1 MMGWEEWDCKF
12 VTGAFPCLQELSI
25 TYCPNLKECFP
36 ENINA
41 LPESMNTLFPS
52 LSQLRIIS
60 CPQLDSFSDGI
71 LPSSLKHLI
80 LDGCS
85 ELLIASLKWAFGINT
100 SLEHLCIGEVDVE
113 SFPDRG
119 LLPLSLTC
127 LSIRNCPNLKK
138 LDYKG
143 LCHISSLVE
152 LNLYDCPSLKC
163 LPVEGLPK
171 SISTLHI
178 SGDCSS
184 LKQRC
189 KKPNGE
195 DWEKISHIQ
204 KIIIDGIINYI
215 Y

>member
-1 MMGWEEWDCKF
+1 MCPKF
-12 VTGAFPCLQELSI
+12 ASFPKGGFSA
-25 TYCPNLKECFP
+25 PNLNYISISEL
-36 ENINA
+36 ENLNA

-52 LSQLRIIS
+52 LSQLFIRS
-60 CPQLDSFSDGI
+60 CPQLDSFSDGFF
-71 LPSSLKHLI
+71 PSTLKYLI

-100 SLEHLCIGEVDVE
+100 SLELLCIGEVDVE

-152 LNLYDCPSLKC
+152 LHLSDCPRLKC
-163 LPVEGLPK
+163 LPMEGLPK

-178 SGDCSS
+178 SGHCLS

>member
-1 MMGWEEWDCKF
+1 MCPKF
-12 VTGAFPCLQELSI
+12 ASFPKGGFSA
-25 TYCPNLKECFP
+25 PNLNYISILEL
-36 ENINA
+36 ENLNA

-52 LSQLRIIS
+52 LSQLRIRS
-60 CPQLDSFSDGI
+60 CPQLDSFSDGFF
-71 LPSSLKHLI
+71 PSSLKHLI

-100 SLEHLCIGEVDVE
+100 SLELLFIGEVDVE

-138 LDYKG
+138 LDYMG
-143 LCHISSLVE
+143 LCHISSLLE
-152 LNLYDCPSLKC
+152 LHLSDCPSLKC

-171 SISTLHI
+171 SISTLRI

-204 KIIIDGIINYI
+204 KIIIDGIINYN